1 MARCRDE
8 RGGMARLPGR
18 RRVEGDQAPHER
30 PARRSCRRDRG
41 PPARQDRVLT
51 RDRDSRPLRVGKLYL
66 VATPIGNLEDVS
78 LRGLR
83 ILQEAHMVACEDTR
97 HTQILL
103 RKHDIR
109 AKHLT
114 SYTEFN
120 HRRKSAELIG
130 QMDRGWDV
138 ALVTD
143 AGTPGLSDPG
153 EQLVAAAIAAGHDV
167 VPIPGPAAAIAAL
180 VASGLPTREFTF
192 VGFPEKKSGA
202 RKRELAELLATGR
215 TLVVYE
221 SPFRVADLLS
231 DLAAI
236 APHAR
241 VAVAREMTKVHEEV
255 VRGTASE
262 LAARYASERPKGEI
276 TVVIA
281 PTKNAGEREI
291 GEREPASER

>member
-1 MARCRDE
+1 MLA
-8 RGGMARLPGR
+8 A
-18 RRVEGDQAPHER
+18 
-30 PARRSCRRDRG
+30 
-41 PPARQDRVLT
+41 
-51 RDRDSRPLRVGKLYL
+51 VGTLYL

-78 LRGLR
+78 PRA
-83 ILQEAHMVACEDTR
+83 LQVLQDVHMVACEDTR

-103 RKHDIR
+103 RRYDIR

-114 SYTEFN
+114 SYNDLN
-120 HRRKSAELIG
+120 HKRKVAELVG
-130 QMDRGWDV
+130 QLGRGWDV

-153 EQLVAAAIAAGHDV
+153 EQLVRAAIEAGHDV
-167 VPIPGPAAAIAAL
+167 VPVPGPAAAIAAL
-180 VASGLPTREFTF
+180 VAAGLPTREFTF

-221 SPFRVADLLS
+221 SPFRIADLLS
-231 DLAAI
+231 DLAAF

>member
-1 MARCRDE
+1 M
-8 RGGMARLPGR
+8 
-18 RRVEGDQAPHER
+18 
-30 PARRSCRRDRG
+30 
-41 PPARQDRVLT
+41 
-51 RDRDSRPLRVGKLYL
+51 GKLYL

-78 LRGLR
+78 QRALKV
-83 ILQEAHMVACEDTR
+83 LQEVHMVACEDTR

-103 RKHDIR
+103 RRYDIV

-120 HRRKSAELIG
+120 HRRKAAELIG
-130 QMDRGWDV
+130 QLDRGWDV
-138 ALVTD
+138 ALVSD

-153 EQLVAAAIAAGHDV
+153 EQLVRAAIDAGHDV

-192 VGFPEKKSGA
+192 VGFVEKKSGP
-202 RKRELAELLATGR
+202 RRRLLGRLLAEGR
-215 TLVVYE
+215 TIVLYE
-221 SPFRVADLLS
+221 SPYRVADLLA

-236 APHAR
+236 APERR
-241 VAVAREMTKVHEEV
+241 VVVARELTKMHEEL

-262 LAARYASERPKGEI
+262 LAIRFGEKTPKGEV

-281 PTKNAGEREI
+281 GTV
-291 GEREPASER
+291 